1 MVEFIASI
9 KRSTSKLVI
18 STAMR
23 ATGDGMGRIGGGSPC
38 PAERYVSI
46 ASNIKVYIYISLCIH
61 YCIAHKDFNVRFIEG
76 ELGCNRSDFYIN
88 YCSCK
93 IRSKNKQ
100 LR

>member
-1 MVEFIASI
+1 MDNHLQRLSYVKIKQEHTSLIEGMVEFPANF

-76 ELGCNRSDFYIN
+76 ELG
-88 YCSCK
+88 
-93 IRSKNKQ
+93 
-100 LR
+100 

>member
-38 PAERYVSI
+38 PAERYVS
-46 ASNIKVYIYISLCIH
+46 NCIKYKGLYIYIYIFAYTTVSPTKISMSDLLKVNWAEIGPTSTLT
-61 YCIAHKDFNVRFIEG
+61 IAPVK
-76 ELGCNRSDFYIN
+76 
-88 YCSCK
+88 
-93 IRSKNKQ
+93 
-100 LR
+100 